1 MTRTQLN
8 WMLLIVLVALA
19 GLTLAMERDSSKPNF
34 EIMPDM
40 AHSVPYDSF
49 APNPNFYDGKTL
61 QPPIPGTIA
70 RGEQPLYYNA
80 TPEDAIRAGE
90 ELHNPCSATDE
101 AALAR
106 GAKVFAVYCAPCHGG
121 AGRGD
126 GLVAQRGFPPPPS
139 FHADRALTMK
149 DGQMF
154 HVVTYGFGN
163 MPSYAAQ
170 VSREDRWKAILHIR
184 DLQRKEAAAAQ
195 SQAAAPAVPA
205 EPVAPAASA
214 EPAAPPVPS
223 APAVPAAP
231 ATGTIE
237 IPAPVQPA
245 PVEPNV
251 TAPGVSQ

>member
-1 MTRTQLN
+1 
-8 WMLLIVLVALA
+8 MLLIVLVALA
-19 GLTLAMERDSSKPNF
+19 CLTLAMERDSSKPNF

-195 SQAAAPAVPA
+195 NQAAAPA
-205 EPVAPAASA
+205 
-214 EPAAPPVPS
+214 EPAAPV

>member
-1 MTRTQLN
+1 
-8 WMLLIVLVALA
+8 
-19 GLTLAMERDSSKPNF
+19 
-34 EIMPDM
+34 
-40 AHSVPYDSF
+40 
-49 APNPNFYDGKTL
+49 
-61 QPPIPGTIA
+61 
-70 RGEQPLYYNA
+70 
-80 TPEDAIRAGE
+80 
-90 ELHNPCSATDE
+90 
-101 AALAR
+101 
-106 GAKVFAVYCAPCHGG
+106 
-121 AGRGD
+121 
-126 GLVAQRGFPPPPS
+126 
-139 FHADRALTMK
+139 MK

-163 MPSYAAQ
+163 MPSYAVQ

-195 SQAAAPAVPA
+195 NQAAAPA
-205 EPVAPAASA
+205 
-214 EPAAPPVPS
+214 EPAAPV

>member
-49 APNPNFYDGKTL
+49 APNPNFSDGKTL
-61 QPPIPGTIA
+61 HPPIPGTIA

-163 MPSYAAQ
+163 MPADAVQ

-195 SQAAAPAVPA
+195 NQAAAPA
-205 EPVAPAASA
+205 
-214 EPAAPPVPS
+214 EPAAPV

>member
-19 GLTLAMERDSSKPNF
+19 CLTLAMERDSSKPNF

-195 SQAAAPAVPA
+195 NQAAAPA
-205 EPVAPAASA
+205 
-214 EPAAPPVPS
+214 EPAAPV